1 MKETEKF
8 EKEKNTAL
16 QSLLEGNEE
25 KPDWTTDLDLDN
37 RQPGELANKLM
48 EQEMQEGDTPDLK
61 EAQELETILR
71 RESSCGS
78 QCAIHTQILV
88 LTLIAFSVNLIRGS
102 PKTDSIIGIDT
113 CSPISFSLLGL
124 IAVLCLLVT
133 WYNVRVV
140 QYEQSLKLKYSAG
153 LTNSCLI
160 LKDNMTWYVL
170 AMSFVGSFFGNAF
183 GLGGGFIYNPVQM
196 GLGVSPPVA
205 ASTSMYM
212 ITYSAAASASLFLIF
227 GKVNIPFSLW
237 MAIYC
242 GVGVMFGMHFMGK
255 AIKKYRRPS
264 LVSIALAVTLV
275 ISTAFSA
282 YMNVDMLIKQK
293 KNGLDI
299 TTGDDIC

>member
-1 MKETEKF
+1 
-8 EKEKNTAL
+8 
-16 QSLLEGNEE
+16 
-25 KPDWTTDLDLDN
+25 
-37 RQPGELANKLM
+37 
-48 EQEMQEGDTPDLK
+48 
-61 EAQELETILR
+61 
-71 RESSCGS
+71 
-78 QCAIHTQILV
+78 
-88 LTLIAFSVNLIRGS
+88 
-102 PKTDSIIGIDT
+102 
-113 CSPISFSLLGL
+113 
-124 IAVLCLLVT
+124 
-133 WYNVRVV
+133 
-140 QYEQSLKLKYSAG
+140 
-153 LTNSCLI
+153 
-160 LKDNMTWYVL
+160 
-170 AMSFVGSFFGNAF
+170 
-183 GLGGGFIYNPVQM
+183 M

-242 GVGVMFGMHFMGK
+242 GIGVMFGMHFMGK